1 MPRQSRSRPAAR
13 PAPPPAPKTQTR
25 SASTTA
31 APPMQ
36 APLAPVPH
44 PGAAAA
50 TGGGGPGLLS
60 SMAATAGSVAM
71 GSVVG
76 HGLSS
81 MLFGGSRSAE
91 AAEQPAAQPAQ
102 PQQQAM
108 SCDFQAKQLT
118 TCLESGDVQ
127 TCAWY
132 IEQLKSCQAAARPY

>member
-1 MPRQSRSRPAAR
+1 MQ
-13 PAPPPAPKTQTR
+13 KTQTR
-25 SASTTA
+25 PATTAA

-36 APLAPVPH
+36 APPAPAPH

-50 TGGGGPGLLS
+50 TGSSGPGLMGQ
-60 SMAATAGSVAM
+60 MAATAGSVAM
-71 GSVVG
+71 GSVLG

-91 AAEQPAAQPAQ
+91 AVEQPVAQPAPQ
-102 PQQQAM
+102 QQQAM

-127 TCAWY
+127 ACAWY
-132 IEQLKSCQAAARPY
+132 IDQFKACQAAAKQY